1 MSNLNDLK
9 SRTHTLFCARNVQEV
24 YRLYQILN
32 EEFLKIF
39 KYQAEFR
46 ISTTTAQSDV
56 CLNVQDASQ
65 EERKWLMDATMQ
77 VLEKKFNKVVD
88 EK

>member
-9 SRTHTLFCARNVQEV
+9 SRTQTLFCARNVQEV

-32 EEFLKIF
+32 EEFLKTF
-39 KYQAEFR
+39 KHQAEFR

-56 CLNVQDASQ
+56 CLNVQDTSQ

-88 EK
+88 GK

>member
-1 MSNLNDLK
+1 MTS
-9 SRTHTLFCARNVQEV
+9 HTLFCAKNVSEI

-32 EEFLKIF
+32 EEFLKAH

-46 ISTTTAQSDV
+46 ISTTTLHSDI
-56 CLNVQDASQ
+56 CLNVQDATE

-77 VLEKKFNKVVD
+77 ILEKKFTKVVD
-88 EK
+88 KR